1 MRKLLILLL
10 TVFSF
15 SSYAQDVNWENY
27 FEENG
32 VIINKGMIDCNG
44 NELLTFEII
53 NRNSQKVVISW
64 YEEVWVDG
72 VCKQNGRSSEDFR
85 TLTLNPDEKVVG
97 SCSFQ
102 ESFYIGSKINRGG
115 RVMTL
120 TSFSLNNISVEIEK

>member
-10 TVFSF
+10 TIFSF
-15 SSYAQDVNWENY
+15 SSFAQDVNWENY
-27 FEENG
+27 TEKNG

-44 NELLTFEII
+44 NELLTFEIT
-53 NRNSQKVVISW
+53 NTNNQKVVISW

-72 VCKQNGRSSEDFR
+72 VCKQNGQSSEDFR
-85 TLTLNPDEKVVG
+85 TLTLNPNEKVTG

-102 ESFYIGSKINRGG
+102 ESFYIGSKIKRGS

>member
-10 TVFSF
+10 TIFCFTSF
-15 SSYAQDVNWENY
+15 SQDVNWENY
-27 FEENG
+27 SEKDG

-44 NELLTFEII
+44 NELLTFEIT
-53 NRNSQKVVISW
+53 NTNNQKVVISW

-72 VCKQNGRSSEDFR
+72 VCKQDGKSSEYFR
-85 TLTLNPDEKVVG
+85 TLTLNPNESIAG

-102 ESFYIGSKINRGG
+102 ESFYIGSKIKRGS

>member
-10 TVFSF
+10 TIFSF
-15 SSYAQDVNWENY
+15 PSFAQDVNWENY
-27 FEENG
+27 SEKNG

-44 NELLTFEII
+44 NELLTFEIT
-53 NRNSQKVVISW
+53 NTNNQKVVISW

-72 VCKQNGRSSEDFR
+72 VCKQNGESSENFR
-85 TLTLNPDEKVVG
+85 TLILDPNEKVAG

-102 ESFYIGSKINRGG
+102 ESFYIGSKIKRGS

>member
-10 TVFSF
+10 TIFSF
-15 SSYAQDVNWENY
+15 SSFAQDVNWGKYSEK
-27 FEENG
+27 NG

-44 NELLTFEII
+44 NELLTFEIT
-53 NRNSQKVVISW
+53 NTNNQKVVISW
-64 YEEVWVDG
+64 YEEVWVDE
-72 VCKQNGRSSEDFR
+72 VCKQSGESLEDFK
-85 TLTLNPDEKVVG
+85 TLTLNPNERVVG

-102 ESFYIGSKINRGG
+102 ESFYIGSKIKRGS

>member
-10 TVFSF
+10 TVSSF
-15 SSYAQDVNWENY
+15 SSFSQDVNWKNY
-27 FEENG
+27 SEKDG

-44 NELLTFEII
+44 NELLTFKIT
-53 NRNSQKVVISW
+53 NTNNQKVVISW

-72 VCKQNGRSSEDFR
+72 VCKQDGKSSEYFKI
-85 TLTLNPDEKVVG
+85 LTLNPNEIVAG

-102 ESFYIGSKINRGG
+102 KSFYIGSKVKRGNS
-115 RVMTL
+115 VMTL

>member
-32 VIINKGMIDCNG
+32 VIINKGMIGCNG
-44 NELLTFEII
+44 NELLTFEITNTNI
-53 NRNSQKVVISW
+53 HKVVVSW

-102 ESFYIGSKINRGG
+102 ESFYIGSKITRGSK
-115 RVMTL
+115 VMIL

>member
-102 ESFYIGSKINRGG
+102 ESFYIGSKINRGS

>member
-10 TVFSF
+10 TVSSF
-15 SSYAQDVNWENY
+15 SSFSQDVNWKNY
-27 FEENG
+27 SQKDG

-44 NELLTFEII
+44 NELLTFKIT
-53 NRNSQKVVISW
+53 NTNNQKVVISW

-72 VCKQNGRSSEDFR
+72 ICKQDGKSSEYFR
-85 TLTLNPDEKVVG
+85 TLTLNPNESVAG

-102 ESFYIGSKINRGG
+102 KSFYIGSKVKRGN

>member
-102 ESFYIGSKINRGG
+102 ESFYIGSKITRGSK
-115 RVMTL
+115 VMIL

>member
-10 TVFSF
+10 TVFSS

-27 FEENG
+27 SEKDG

-44 NELLTFEII
+44 NELLTFEIT
-53 NRNSQKVVISW
+53 NTNNQKVVISW
-64 YEEVWVDG
+64 YEEVWFDG
-72 VCKQNGRSSEDFR
+72 FCKQDGQSSEFLK
-85 TLTLNPDEKVVG
+85 TLTLNPNEKVAG

-102 ESFYIGSKINRGG
+102 ESFYIGSKIKRGS

-120 TSFSLNNISVEIEK
+120 TSFSLNNISVKIEK

>member
-10 TVFSF
+10 TIFTF
-15 SSYAQDVNWENY
+15 SSFAQDIDWEIY
-27 FEENG
+27 FEKNG
-32 VIINKGMIDCNG
+32 VIINKGIIDCAG

-53 NRNSQKVVISW
+53 NTNNKKVVISW
-64 YEEVWVDG
+64 YEEVWVDEL
-72 VCKQNGRSSEDFR
+72 CKQNGQSTEDFR

-102 ESFYIGSKINRGG
+102 ESFYIGSKINRGS